1 MDRTNFYNVVT
12 VDNTQEL
19 DHLWNSLSGFE
30 EKYAPNYY
38 RVEISD
44 LMRPDLISY
53 KNYGTVEFWWVICL
67 VNSISNPLNDL
78 TVGQILSI
86 PAQQDIY
93 SFQRKFR
100 VRRSR

>member
-1 MDRTNFYNVVT
+1 MNRTNFYNVVT
-12 VDNTQEL
+12 VSDTQEL

-30 EKYAPNYY
+30 MKYTPNYY
-38 RVEISD
+38 RVEVAD

-53 KNYGTVEFWWVICL
+53 KNYGTVEFWWVLCL
-67 VNSISNPLNDL
+67 VNKVDDPLSDL
-78 TVGQILSI
+78 TVGQILAI

-93 SFQRKFR
+93 DFQRKYR